1 MLKALPAE
9 FGEDGGL
16 VALLLGAP
24 GGPCLVCATSG
35 QQIIALWLQQAH
47 DLVDLRDLEQ

>member
-9 FGEDGGL
+9 FREDG

-24 GGPCLVCATSG
+24 CGAWLVRATSV
-35 QQIIALWLQQAH
+35 QQLISLWLQQAH